1 MIGKT
6 GSVTGVHPHCG
17 GGIMRSVGLAALLLS
32 VLLFLY
38 PWYRHWAPVLD
49 ISNNDTRIVGGLLL
63 AVGALT
69 LAVFRGR

>member
-1 MIGKT
+1 MIEET
-6 GSVTGVHPHCG
+6 GVVTGVHPQRG

-32 VLLFLY
+32 VLFFLY
-38 PWYRHWAPVLD
+38 PWYRQWGPVLD

-69 LAVFRGR
+69 LAVFRQR